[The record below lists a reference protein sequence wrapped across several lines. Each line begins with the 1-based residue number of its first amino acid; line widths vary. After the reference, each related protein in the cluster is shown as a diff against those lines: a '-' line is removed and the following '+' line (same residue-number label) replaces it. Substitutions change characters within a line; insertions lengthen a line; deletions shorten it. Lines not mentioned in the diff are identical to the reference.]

1 MEVIVMKMERNQLRT
16 IIIAV
21 AIVIIGAAAAIYV
34 YTQKETELKQLM
46 SQNTSLSKEMAQK
59 DSIMNDLETTF
70 NEIESRLKLI
80 KEKRNQIAV
89 RETEGGK
96 DKKQALI
103 EDINLM
109 NTMLEESS
117 AQIADLEKK
126 LKQSG
131 LNLRAFEQRVASLNE
146 NIESQNVEIAEL
158 KKVIEEKDFQVAEL
172 NTTIQKLD
180 SNIVS
185 QSDTLEVKQ
194 QLLQQ
199 KTIQLNTG
207 HFAAGTRKELMEKGL
222 LTKEGGFLGFIGKTK
237 AMEENF
243 NDEYFT
249 SLDIRETTTIPLHSK
264 KAVIISEHP
273 DSSYSLVEQDG
284 QIAYLEIKD
293 PQEFWKISKYALIEV
308 R

>member
-1 MEVIVMKMERNQLRT
+1 MKMEKNQLRT

-21 AIVIIGAAAAIYV
+21 AIVIIGAGAAIYV
-34 YTQKETELKQLM
+34 YTQKEAELNELM
-46 SQNTSLSKEMAQK
+46 SKNTSLSREMVQK

-89 RETEGGK
+89 QRAEGGK

-103 EDINLM
+103 DDIELM

-117 AQIADLEKK
+117 TQIAELERK

-131 LNLRAFEQRVASLNE
+131 LNLRAFEHRVASLNE
-146 NIESQNVEIAEL
+146 NIENQNLEIAEL
-158 KKVIEEKDFQVAEL
+158 KKVIQDKDFQMAEL

-180 SNIVS
+180 SNLVS
-185 QSDTLEVKQ
+185 QADTLEIRQ
-194 QLLQQ
+194 NQLRE
-199 KTIQLNTG
+199 KTVQLNTG

-243 NDEYFT
+243 DEQYFT
-249 SLDIRETTTIPLHSK
+249 SLDIRETKTIPLHSK
-264 KAVIISEHP
+264 RAVVISEHP
-273 DSSYSLVEQDG
+273 DSSYSLVEEDG